1 MEYLAPRTKAEF
13 RQRYAAG
20 EFGNR
25 PRTWFSRRE
34 LLESRYDGTVT
45 CRALIPGALCDYRV
59 SVEDATTN
67 PKYQDYAFNES
78 MPDEILTLQGEVM
91 RDTSGLYLAYSTE
104 PNLVMRVAMQSQKN
118 ASRSAAD
125 AILRHYLTPT
135 SYEDIYEL
143 LDAYDG
149 VVEFSTYGQAVGNL
163 PFRNT
168 VIWEVRN
175 Y

>member
-1 MEYLAPRTKAEF
+1 MRAPNSKAEF

-25 PRTWFSRRE
+25 PRTWFSQRE
-34 LLESRYDGTVT
+34 LHESGYSGTVT

-59 SVEDATTN
+59 HSWHATCD
-67 PKYQDYAFNES
+67 PKYKDYAFNES
-78 MPDEILTLQGEVM
+78 MPDELLTIQGEVM

-104 PNLVMRVAMQSQKN
+104 PNLVMRVAMQTQK
-118 ASRSAAD
+118 AAYRSAAE

-135 SYEDIYEL
+135 SYADIQEL